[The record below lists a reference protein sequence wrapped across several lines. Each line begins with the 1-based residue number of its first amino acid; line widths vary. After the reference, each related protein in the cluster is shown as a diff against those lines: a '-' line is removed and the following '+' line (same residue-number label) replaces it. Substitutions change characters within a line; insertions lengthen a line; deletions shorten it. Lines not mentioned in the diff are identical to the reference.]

1 MIPTRNS
8 NTIVIQSFRK
18 NIIPSWIQRCLDS
31 VQQWARSKG
40 HDYSLAGDEFYDLCG
55 PEYLNRGSKNPQAIT
70 NLARLVATRQRLDAG
85 YQRVIW
91 MDADVFV
98 FDPANLVLDFS
109 AESLTTGYA
118 FGREVWLF
126 RDATGVIRVTPPM
139 AHNAATFFTRGALD
153 LDVLISLI
161 RHIDAR
167 RQLVSNY
174 QVGVNLLRGLQ
185 YSLMFPTFSHVGM
198 FSPILLHAL
207 AERDEKILQF
217 YGRANRYQACA
228 ANLCLSKQDQV
239 TEDVIWR
246 AMDHL
251 GAGAGDAINRY
262 AADTGAHLVPYNCE
276 TSIGEQ
282 SATFNMWSYR
292 LKVTLRSLRAILGS
306 LTARHSSPTEI
317 KSE

>member
-1 MIPTRNS
+1 MTPTRNS
-8 NTIVIQSFRK
+8 DTIVIQSFRK
-18 NIIPSWIQRCLDS
+18 NIIPTWIQRCLDS
-31 VQQWARSKG
+31 VQRWARSKG

-55 PEYLNRGSKNPQAIT
+55 PEYLKRGSKNPQAIT

-126 RDATGVIRVTPPM
+126 RDASGVIRVTPPM

-153 LDVLISLI
+153 LDMLITLI

-198 FSPILLHAL
+198 FSPILLRAL

-239 TEDVIWR
+239 TEDVLWR

-251 GAGAGDAINRY
+251 EAGAGDAINRY
-262 AADTGAHLVPYNCE
+262 ATDTGAHLVPYNLRLRLENSRRRLIC
-276 TSIGEQ
+276 G
-282 SATFNMWSYR
+282 AT
-292 LKVTLRSLRAILGS
+292 G
-306 LTARHSSPTEI
+306 
-317 KSE
+317 

>member
-1 MIPTRNS
+1 MTKGLFMTPLRNS
-8 NTIVIQSFRK
+8 DSIVIQSFRK
-18 NIIPSWIQRCLDS
+18 NIVPAWIQRCLDS
-31 VQQWARSKG
+31 VQKWARSKG

-55 PEYLNRGSKNPQAIT
+55 SEYLKRGNKNPQAIT

-98 FDPANLVLDFS
+98 FDPAKLVLDFS

-118 FGREVWLF
+118 FGREVWLY
-126 RDATGVIRVTPPM
+126 RDASGVIRVIPPV

-153 LDVLISLI
+153 LDMLITLI
-161 RHIDAR
+161 RHIDAK

-198 FSPILLHAL
+198 FSPILLRAL

-217 YGRANRYQACA
+217 YGRANRY
-228 ANLCLSKQDQV
+228 LSKQDQV
-239 TEDVIWR
+239 TEDVLWR
-246 AMDHL
+246 AMEHL
-251 GAGAGDAINRY
+251 EAGAGDAINRY
-262 AADTGAHLVPYNCE
+262 AAGAGAHLVPYNCE

-282 SATFNMWSYR
+282 SATFNMWSYW
-292 LKVTLRSLRAILGS
+292 LKVTLRRLKARSGS
-306 LTARHSSPTEI
+306 LAARPSI
-317 KSE
+317 